1 MIIALYLKMWRDHWR
16 SLLSWAGVAV
26 LMVSIQMSVYPSIA
40 KSGKGFETF
49 LENYPDAIKKIFRM
63 QDYTTGP
70 GFLSTELYSMMI
82 PLILIA
88 IGATWGASATAEE
101 EEKGTADL
109 LFAFP
114 ISRFRIV
121 VTKMAATV
129 TVIAAVGILAALN
142 ILILKN
148 HVHLEVD
155 GSHLFAATASCI
167 AIGLFFSSLSFL
179 AGSLTG
185 HKGASLGIAT
195 GLALIL
201 FLIYSLEALV
211 DTFDG
216 IAPYNPFN
224 WALAG
229 NPLFDGLDSAG
240 LLKLVGSSIVI
251 GALAVGYFNKKDISS
266 Q

>member
-1 MIIALYLKMWRDHWR
+1 MMTLYLKTWRDHWR
-16 SLLSWAGVAV
+16 SLLSWSAV
-26 LMVSIQMSVYPSIA
+26 TIIMVSIQMSVYPSIS
-40 KSGKGFETF
+40 KSGADFQTF

-101 EEKGTADL
+101 EERGTADL

-114 ISRFRIV
+114 ISRVRIV
-121 VTKMAATV
+121 LSKILATI
-129 TVIAAVGILAALN
+129 TVVIMESLVAALN
-142 ILILKN
+142 IIILKDVVN
-148 HVHLEVD
+148 LNVD
-155 GSHLFAATASCI
+155 LGNLFAATASCI
-167 AIGLFFSSLSFL
+167 AIGLFFTAIAFA

-195 GLALIL
+195 GIALIL

-211 DTFDG
+211 DSFDS

-224 WALAG
+224 WGLEG
-229 NPLFDGLDSAG
+229 NALFDGLDLAG
-240 LLKLVGSSIVI
+240 IMKLL
-251 GALAVGYFNKKDISS
+251 AAAAVLFLFTGFYFNRKDIRS

>member
-1 MIIALYLKMWRDHWR
+1 MITLYLKTWRDHWR
-16 SLLSWAGVAV
+16 SLISWTAV
-26 LMVSIQMSVYPSIA
+26 TIIMVSIQMSVYPSIS
-40 KSGKGFETF
+40 KSGADFQTF

-63 QDYTTGP
+63 QDYTTGA

-101 EEKGTADL
+101 EERGTADL

-114 ISRFRIV
+114 ISRIRIV
-121 VTKMAATV
+121 TTKILATI
-129 TVIAAVGILAALN
+129 TVVIVEGLVAALN
-142 ILILKN
+142 IILLKSTVN
-148 HVHLEVD
+148 LTVD
-155 GSHLFAATASCI
+155 VSNLFSATASCI
-167 AIGLFFSSLSFL
+167 AIGLFFTSIAYA
-179 AGSLTG
+179 AGAVTG

-195 GLALIL
+195 GVALIL

-211 DTFDG
+211 DNFDS

-224 WALAG
+224 WGLEKNSLFNGFDLAG
-229 NPLFDGLDSAG
+229 IVKLLTASTLLFALS
-240 LLKLVGSSIVI
+240 LL
-251 GALAVGYFNKKDISS
+251 YFNKKDIRS